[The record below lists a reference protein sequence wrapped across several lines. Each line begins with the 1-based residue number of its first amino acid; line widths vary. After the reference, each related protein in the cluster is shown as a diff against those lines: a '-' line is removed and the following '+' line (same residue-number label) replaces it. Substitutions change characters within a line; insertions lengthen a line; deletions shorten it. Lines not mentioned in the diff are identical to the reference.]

1 MALRAGGGGLRWV
14 LKKDVHMRNLLSP
27 VLLGRPFTSVK
38 LAAMTV
44 RGGAKKR
51 GSTKLDEQGLAA
63 LDYLG
68 TAAFAASGCLV
79 AGEAGMDTLGC
90 CFVGTITALGG
101 GTVRDVLLGRLPVFW
116 FRQTSMLGVS
126 IVTSLVTFF
135 ASESLEVVGLL
146 RADAL
151 FVGDTVGL
159 GAFAVVGAQAALTV
173 GSSLSVASVCGML
186 TATCGG
192 LVRDVLCSRKNQGIL
207 YSGEREGALYAP
219 TALMGGFLYSLLSKT
234 LGLSQTLAIIVGV
247 GATIGMRA
255 AAYAFRVRLPQM
267 PRYVISSEQESSPQ
281 PFLALSQEHLFV
293 TAYGADRVGH
303 VAALAECISLAR
315 ANISASKII
324 TIGNDIAFM
333 MVVSAP
339 SEVVASLGAALRKA
353 GEERGLQISTSRI
366 DNVAAPGADPGPQGH
381 QKGFQRSR
389 RARVELIG
397 SDSPGLVH
405 MVALFLANHRLNI
418 QSMDSRV
425 YSSTN
430 SKLTVEKTKRTREQ
444 LGRVDEYGGSRS
456 LVAREE
462 GDRFFLTAIVNSL
475 GDVDTD
481 VINRELVELERKHNV
496 RIQLCWLD
504 EQPNETERPGIA

>member
-1 MALRAGGGGLRWV
+1 M
-14 LKKDVHMRNLLSP
+14 
-27 VLLGRPFTSVK
+27 SVK

-51 GSTKLDEQGLAA
+51 GGAKVVERWVPAGLAA

-116 FRQTSMLGVS
+116 FRQTSMLGLS

-234 LGLSQTLAIIVGV
+234 LGLSQPLAIIVGV

-339 SEVVASLGAALRKA
+339 AEVVSSLGAALRKA

-366 DNVAAPGADPGPQGH
+366 DNVAAPGSQGP

-481 VINRELVELERKHNV
+481 AINRELVELERKHNV

-504 EQPNETERPGIA
+504 EQPNETERPVLPERM